1 MIFAKECGVHIPFW
15 HWGPLPLAQAAL
27 LWSPADMTGR
37 PRGVPLRRWRQRRSK
52 PESNKAAALYK
63 GGEWYNIQFLE
74 KSGRWIWN
82 KSTDNPW
89 MPWKNDE
96 KRAYSHNM
104 RSWGRGTFEHTEELE
119 KKMMDLISQCL
130 DNKVLAS
137 WLSSD
142 PPWAHG
148 PVQAEYS

>member
-1 MIFAKECGVHIPFW
+1 
-15 HWGPLPLAQAAL
+15 
-27 LWSPADMTGR
+27 
-37 PRGVPLRRWRQRRSK
+37 
-52 PESNKAAALYK
+52 
-63 GGEWYNIQFLE
+63 
-74 KSGRWIWN
+74 
-82 KSTDNPW
+82 

-130 DNKVLAS
+130 DKKVLAS